1 MIICGDCLEV
11 MRSWPD
17 PRFHLIFADPPFRAG
32 KEYADGYDDA
42 EPLEVYRAKMK
53 AQLAEMSR
61 LLLPGGTLWLMQD
74 QAHLGFCQMALEELG
89 LTWLNTIVWA
99 YTNPTPAA
107 GHLPKTWRPILL
119 FTKERAEWLDVDADQ
134 LGRPTLY
141 YNPDRSA
148 TRPVHDMW
156 PDCPKLVG
164 GIFAQ
169 PELMTTPEGRFAHL
183 AQMPE
188 RIAERILKLASHP
201 GQQVLDPFAGSGT
214 FIAVAER
221 LGREWTGIE
230 ISPTYCNMIGVRLAR
245 QRERGIQ
252 YDMRL
257 EA

>member
-1 MIICGDCLEV
+1 MIICDDCLTI
-11 MRSWPD
+11 MRGWPEAK
-17 PRFHLIFADPPFRAG
+17 FHLIFADPKFNVG
-32 KEYADGYDDA
+32 KEYQDGDGDDM
-42 EPLEVYRAKMK
+42 P
-53 AQLAEMSR
+53 LAEYRVWMLVRLKEMAR

-74 QAHLGFCQMALEELG
+74 QSHLGFCQIALEDMG

-119 FTKERAEWLDVDADQ
+119 FTNGKAEWLDVMADA

-148 TRPVHDMW
+148 TRPVHDLW
-156 PDCPKLVG
+156 PDIPKLVG

-188 RIAERILKLASHP
+188 RIAGRILALASYP
-201 GQQVLDPFAGSGT
+201 NQEVLDPFAGSGT

-221 LGREWTGIE
+221 MGRKWTGIE
-230 ISPTYCNMIGVRLAR
+230 ISPTYCNLIESRLAR

-252 YDMRL
+252 YEMGM
-257 EA
+257 EG